1 MWSSRFNLVVSKM
14 KSLRHKWQELMTDP
28 DKRKPLVIEEVTES
42 PLPELHG
49 SLNMAGHKVAYYREP
64 DHKVGKE
71 DY

>member
-1 MWSSRFNLVVSKM
+1 
-14 KSLRHKWQELMTDP
+14 MTDP